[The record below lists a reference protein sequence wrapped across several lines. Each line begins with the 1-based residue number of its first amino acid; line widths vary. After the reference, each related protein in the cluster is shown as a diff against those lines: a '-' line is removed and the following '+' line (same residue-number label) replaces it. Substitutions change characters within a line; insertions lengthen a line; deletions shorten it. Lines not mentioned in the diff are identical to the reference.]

1 MASLTPGVLS
11 KLIENAGNK
20 NFKVTGQHRSPL
32 LQVLEIVPSLPG
44 AGDDDQNDPF
54 RTRGFF
60 LKLSDSLHSAYASI
74 SDDDL
79 DLIYSDKIQLG
90 QFVHVSR
97 FDPAVSG
104 SRIPVLR
111 GLKPV
116 SRRKPCVGNPT
127 DLVSSDALP
136 ISRAAVLPRRRLSLD
151 SVRRGWDR
159 GFSPPA
165 SAVKAAGSPPGR
177 ASSEVGSAKALKF
190 SPLKTKDQS
199 SLVPKLTSTV
209 KRKDVKSPAEIR
221 PVPVAV
227 DLKSVSEKNI
237 AWRSLPS
244 TVAVAGK
251 KAVRGRNLAFMAA
264 VDALEEAAAIETLL
278 HSMCLFGEL
287 CETSKQVCSGKL
299 TDQFLQLYQ
308 RIQEAHSTLNSL
320 LNKMPSP
327 NSNLHNNSNATSW
340 IQAAVAT
347 NLSAFDLFESK
358 DHNKLETQSQNKKLY
373 VVIDDATN
381 KLNLPTPTNC
391 KSCPSN
397 SSAKLTHSSK
407 KEDWCKRNSLKEAVE
422 LANDLLLVS
431 RRWFVKYLE
440 DLLGNGF
447 GLRVKEESPDDIAY
461 LLRQLKKVNEWMNE
475 FIESKVE
482 IDDKMEQLKKKLYKF
497 LLDHVDIATRSR

>member
-251 KAVRGRNLAFMAA
+251 V
-264 VDALEEAAAIETLL
+264 
-278 HSMCLFGEL
+278 CLPR
-287 CETSKQVCSGKL
+287 CSW
-299 TDQFLQLYQ
+299 
-308 RIQEAHSTLNSL
+308 SLNSL
-320 LNKMPSP
+320 Y
-327 NSNLHNNSNATSW
+327 
-340 IQAAVAT
+340 
-347 NLSAFDLFESK
+347 FE
-358 DHNKLETQSQNKKLY
+358 
-373 VVIDDATN
+373 
-381 KLNLPTPTNC
+381 
-391 KSCPSN
+391 
-397 SSAKLTHSSK
+397 
-407 KEDWCKRNSLKEAVE
+407 KENIHFQILKNE
-422 LANDLLLVS
+422 L
-431 RRWFVKYLE
+431 KYL
-440 DLLGNGF
+440 
-447 GLRVKEESPDDIAY
+447 
-461 LLRQLKKVNEWMNE
+461 
-475 FIESKVE
+475 
-482 IDDKMEQLKKKLYKF
+482 
-497 LLDHVDIATRSR
+497 

>member
-97 FDPAVSG
+97 FDPAGSG
-104 SRIPVLR
+104 SRVPVLR

-151 SVRRGWDR
+151 SARRGWDR

-227 DLKSVSEKNI
+227 DLRSVSEKNI

-251 KAVRGRNLAFMAA
+251 VLFY
-264 VDALEEAAAIETLL
+264 
-278 HSMCLFGEL
+278 CLF
-287 CETSKQVCSGKL
+287 TA
-299 TDQFLQLYQ
+299 QFLNF
-308 RIQEAHSTLNSL
+308 EF
-320 LNKMPSP
+320 
-327 NSNLHNNSNATSW
+327 
-340 IQAAVAT
+340 
-347 NLSAFDLFESK
+347 LS
-358 DHNKLETQSQNKKLY
+358 
-373 VVIDDATN
+373 
-381 KLNLPTPTNC
+381 
-391 KSCPSN
+391 
-397 SSAKLTHSSK
+397 
-407 KEDWCKRNSLKEAVE
+407 
-422 LANDLLLVS
+422 
-431 RRWFVKYLE
+431 
-440 DLLGNGF
+440 
-447 GLRVKEESPDDIAY
+447 
-461 LLRQLKKVNEWMNE
+461 
-475 FIESKVE
+475 
-482 IDDKMEQLKKKLYKF
+482 
-497 LLDHVDIATRSR
+497 